1 MRHLQDQD
9 NLETTLRTT
18 AARVLGTAHDILD
31 RLDRDQPDLTIP
43 AEDRAVP
50 IDLGRGPRLGVAR
63 SGLDGARVALRAAA
77 AVAPRPDPTPGGSRD
92 DQLRSLAAAGLAAA
106 APDVA

>member
-1 MRHLQDQD
+1 MPRKD

-18 AARVLGTAHDILD
+18 AGRVLGTAHDILE

-63 SGLDGARVALRAAA
+63 SGLDGARVALQAGATVAAMF
-77 AVAPRPDPTPGGSRD
+77 DPTPGGSRD
-92 DQLRSLAAAGLAAA
+92 DQLRSVDAT